1 MSGRISWQAWNAYI
15 SKLRRIDEAAAAE
28 MLKIL
33 SSLDLGAAD
42 AIIAAAYAL
51 STKYGEASA
60 ALAAEMYDAIAEIS
74 GVAVPTAVP
83 AATATYAETAAAVN
97 SVIDPGNPKLIA
109 SETSKLVKTAGVDTT
124 MQNAIRDGAEW
135 AWVPVGDTCAF
146 CITLASRG
154 WQPASKKALKGKH
167 ATHIHANCD
176 CTYAIKFTESG
187 GVAGYDPDVYEQIY
201 QSAEGRNSTARIN
214 SIRRRLY
221 AENRDEINAQKRE
234 AYRERIEREKQPPPS
249 D

>member
-1 MSGRISWQAWNAYI
+1 MSGRISWQAWNDYI
-15 SKLRRIDEAAAAE
+15 TKLRRIDEAAAAE
-28 MLKIL
+28 MLNIL
-33 SSLDLGAAD
+33 SSIGLGDTD

-74 GVAVPTAVP
+74 GVVVPAAVP

-97 SVIDPGNPKLIA
+97 SVIDTGNPKLIA

-135 AWVPVGDTCAF
+135 AWIPVGDTCAF

-154 WQPASKKALKGKH
+154 WQTASKKALKGNH

-176 CTYAIKFTESG
+176 CTYAIKFDESG
-187 GVAGYDPDVYEQIY
+187 GVAGYDPDAYEKIY
-201 QSAEGRNSTARIN
+201 QSAKGRNSTAKIN
-214 SIRRRLY
+214 YIRRRLY
-221 AENRDEINAQKRE
+221 AENRDDINAQKRE
-234 AYRERIEREKQPPPS
+234 AYRERVERKKQAPPS

>member
-1 MSGRISWQAWNAYI
+1 MSGQISWDSWVAYTD
-15 SKLRRIDEAAAAE
+15 KLRRVDAAAYEE

-33 SSLDLGAAD
+33 AEIGFGDID
-42 AIIAAAYAL
+42 AVKRYAYAL
-51 STKYGEASA
+51 ATKYGEASA
-60 ALAAEMYDAIAEIS
+60 ALAAEMYDLAAELAGATVPAAI
-74 GVAVPTAVP
+74 P
-83 AATATYAETAAAVN
+83 AATATYAETSAAI
-97 SVIDPGNPKLIA
+97 SKVIDTQNPKLIA
-109 SETSKLVKTAGVDTT
+109 QETGKLVKTAGVDTT
-124 MQNAIRDGAEW
+124 MQNAIRDDAEW

-176 CTYAIKFTESG
+176 CTYAIKFDDDG
-187 GVAGYDPDVYEQIY
+187 GPRGYNPDAYLGIY
-201 QSAEGRNSTARIN
+201 SAATGKNSTQKIN

-221 AENRDEINAQKRE
+221 AENRDEINAQKRA
-234 AYRERIEREKQPPPS
+234 AYRDRVDRAAENANP